1 MGREERGFDLF
12 LRLYVEHEESLRG
25 FVRSLVHTLEDSRE
39 GMQDVAAVLWRRIED
54 ITSMDD
60 FRRRAFGVAR
70 FVAMEFLRTRRRDRR
85 VFGDDALRLLAVAS
99 EESEDAFEAE
109 RRALDREPI
118 WTGKVSPHIR
128 IRGWGAWRW
137 EYKYE

>member
-1 MGREERGFDLF
+1 M
-12 LRLYVEHEESLRG
+12 
-25 FVRSLVHTLEDSRE
+25 DSRE

-99 EESEDAFEAE
+99 ERGGRGSARRPRSVSETGGD
-109 RRALDREPI
+109 RRFFSHAKPCKKHDELTLSLYPQGPDRLYATRELRVMKRDPA
-118 WTGKVSPHIR
+118 GVREGLVHAGH
-128 IRGWGAWRW
+128 RGS
-137 EYKYE
+137 